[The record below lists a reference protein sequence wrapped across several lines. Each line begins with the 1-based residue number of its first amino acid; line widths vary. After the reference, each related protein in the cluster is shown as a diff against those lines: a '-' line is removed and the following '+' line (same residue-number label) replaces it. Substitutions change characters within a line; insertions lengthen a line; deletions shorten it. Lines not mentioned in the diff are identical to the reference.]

1 MPLAFIFVVFNLA
14 ILIIPLKPPY
24 QNADGS
30 AREILGWYY
39 AVIVSV
45 VVLFALAYYYAI
57 HNSTWSILRLGG
69 VHPEILTLT
78 KHDMTYGNRREV
90 RIITVSLFYLPC
102 TGSDPLCR
110 TS

>member
-1 MPLAFIFVVFNLA
+1 MFNLA
-14 ILIIPLKPPY
+14 ILIIPLIPPY

-39 AVIVSV
+39 IVIVSV
-45 VVLFALAYYYAI
+45 IVLFAVAYYFAI

-69 VHPEILTLT
+69 VQPKISTFT

-90 RIITVSLFYLPC
+90 RIITVSLCYPPC
-102 TGSDPLCR
+102 IGSDSLCR
-110 TS
+110 IS